1 MDEWLVKV
9 SWLGELALVFWWV
22 ELDLFSLECNEVS
35 SSEFWVSLGLV
46 WLWAA
51 CLLILR
57 AVFCIAGE
65 LAWNVLLWNL
75 LAPEWSLV
83 SV

>member
-1 MDEWLVKV
+1 MKCPVMSYEMSMV
-9 SWLGELALVFWWV
+9 
-22 ELDLFSLECNEVS
+22 LEQ
-35 SSEFWVSLGLV
+35 
-46 WLWAA
+46 LWAV
-51 CLLILR
+51 CVLELR